1 MTRENHGASRDGELE
16 WQPSVGFGLT
26 LIASAAV
33 LFLSVAR
40 PESQVK
46 LSAPLP
52 QPVRLVAHKY

>member
-1 MTRENHGASRDGELE
+1 
-16 WQPSVGFGLT
+16 LT

-46 LSAPLP
+46 LPLP